1 MALELPAMGV
11 NGRIDSE
18 IGGYRIVEPLG
29 RGGTSVVYRAE
40 HVRLGR
46 PAAVKLLGATF
57 GPTDQRDRFLR
68 ESKLAASLDHPSIVP
83 VYDAGEEE
91 GLLYIAMAYVEGSD
105 LKTLLVRE
113 GKLPLR
119 RALRILGQ
127 IASALDAAH
136 ARGLVHRDVKP
147 ANILVAP
154 DDRAYLSDF
163 GVVKEL
169 AAAGTTRT
177 GSFVGTIEYSAPE
190 QIEGKDV
197 DARADVYALACV
209 FYECVV
215 GTPPFHRSSEV
226 AILNAH
232 LHAPPPRLSKAAPD
246 LPPALEPVLAKA
258 LSKSPL
264 DRYASCGEFVA
275 LARGAAAPEPRVSR
289 ARLLLSVGL
298 LALAGLVGAAVA
310 IAVDR
315 LAFGSA
321 TPAPRV
327 VTSTVVTSPP
337 AGPPSLDRLLLKS
350 RDGRTLNDAAFALL
364 TAGEYGR
371 ALPFARKAMHDAK
384 VGTLTRGYAT
394 FNVGY
399 ALLNLGKCREALPYL
414 RRALRIQ
421 PPENRVYIQERIT
434 AAQRCAQ
441 GGASAPPQSRSSGV
455 ASGPSRGR

>member
-1 MALELPAMGV
+1 MTV
-11 NGRIDSE
+11 DGRLDSE
-18 IGGYRIVEPLG
+18 IAGYRVVELLG
-29 RGGTSVVYRAE
+29 RGGMSVVYRAE

-46 PAAVKLLGATF
+46 AAALKLLGAPF
-57 GPTDQRDRFLR
+57 GAADHRERFLR

-83 VYDAGEEE
+83 VYDAGEED

-105 LKTLLVRE
+105 LKTLLVKE

-147 ANILVAP
+147 ANILVGA

-209 FYECVV
+209 LYECVV
-215 GTPPFHRSSEV
+215 GTPPFHRSSDV
-226 AILNAH
+226 AVLNAH
-232 LHAPPPRLSKAAPD
+232 LHAPPPKLSKAAPD
-246 LPPALEPVLAKA
+246 LPAALEPVLAKA

-275 LARGAAAPEPRVSR
+275 LARAAAAPEPHVSR
-289 ARLLLSVGL
+289 VRLALSVAL
-298 LALAGLVGAAVA
+298 LAVAALTGAA
-310 IAVDR
+310 IAVSVDR
-315 LAFGSA
+315 LAFDNGGRA
-321 TPAPRV
+321 PAPPI
-327 VTSTVVTSPP
+327 TTTVVAAPP
-337 AGPPSLDRLLLKS
+337 PGPPPLDRLLLKS
-350 RDGRTLNDAAFALL
+350 KDGRTLNDAAFALI
-364 TAGEYGR
+364 TAGEYDR
-371 ALPFARKAMHDAK
+371 ALPFARKAMRDAR

-399 ALLNLGKCREALPYL
+399 ALLNLGQCREALPYL
-414 RRALRIQ
+414 RRSLRIQ
-421 PPENRVYIQERIT
+421 PTENGVYIQDRIS

-441 GGASAPPQSRSSGV
+441 GGASAPPQSHSSGA
-455 ASGPSRGR
+455 ASGPSRAK